1 MSLTEEARAPFS
13 LVDEINQ
20 VRHGIPSPTFI
31 DWNTKLLDPVYLIF
45 LQGMDQRAE
54 RVVHNSMVNVTCKAD
69 SAQYFLITPKL
80 LPDLM
85 YHERMKILCVNN
97 GEWLP
102 DDRNLG
108 KMMDM
113 IDGYVARVRKWKR
126 DRKANVGLWTMWSE
140 RLVREQSPLF
150 LVDGLFLFLFHYPGY
165 FFWWISWYFFPSPHI
180 HESNPFSPYSTK
192 SQLVYLSKFVS
203 FF

>member
-1 MSLTEEARAPFS
+1 MSLTEEACAPFS

-20 VRHGIPSPTFI
+20 VRHSPPIFRL
-31 DWNTKLLDPVYLIF
+31 NSDPVILF
-45 LQGMDQRAE
+45 FDQLQGMDQRAE
-54 RVVHNSMVNVTCKAD
+54 RVVHNSMVNVTCKPD

-102 DDRNLG
+102 DDKNLG

-113 IDGYVARVRKWKR
+113 IDGYVASRR
-126 DRKANVGLWTMWSE
+126 NQG
-140 RLVREQSPLF
+140 
-150 LVDGLFLFLFHYPGY
+150 
-165 FFWWISWYFFPSPHI
+165 
-180 HESNPFSPYSTK
+180 
-192 SQLVYLSKFVS
+192 
-203 FF
+203 